1 MPIPSGNRGSQ
12 WQGHGVCQNRGRQP
26 RDWVAL
32 AAADGPGQHTAR
44 LADGRAE
51 DCSIRRGQTVQFLHI
66 LRSRSRTGFLNSLL
80 RCSSYAHVLQG
91 HFLTAVEGIPAEEL
105 GREGTL
111 QHLCRCSDDS
121 DTTEDVAICFGGPLN
136 STEVQKL
143 MPLVS
148 AKETKKEIQVDAP
161 AENLLRWPCRAN
173 CGSIAERK
181 LNYNGALPK
190 AVFCSKCS
198 QKRRDSWRARVCRAV
213 NCKSY
218 VKYHVFELQVLIK
231 PEPELC
237 SACSKLEGVVHKEG
251 EDLWRMKKCQE
262 CRRQMEF
269 YLPDEPVACSD
280 CTQKAPVS
288 SVGEVA
294 SVSAMEEV
302 VSDTD
307 SEPEDSDAEWSLV
320 SESWPS
326 VAEYLSKEVCEE
338 CSAQVTEKGLE
349 FTCQS
354 AKHCFF
360 LCGSKGCLKKFE
372 KQCED
377 AAAKRGKSGKKKIDF
392 AKHRGSSPCPSCGL
406 LLTEGPVKRDQECLI
421 SGTGPTCFPY
431 NTLLIVP
438 GPDGALKPIQTFR
451 PNDMLIS
458 AQGHAVRVKA
468 IQLSEEGDQERT
480 TAFCRKIHGQ
490 TN

>member
-1 MPIPSGNRGSQ
+1 MNGRVTAHVETRTGNRRIGLHWLQLTDQGSTRRDWLTDVQ
-12 WQGHGVCQNRGRQP
+12 KIAAYDEGRQYEFC
-26 RDWVAL
+26 
-32 AAADGPGQHTAR
+32 T
-44 LADGRAE
+44 
-51 DCSIRRGQTVQFLHI
+51 
-66 LRSRSRTGFLNSLL
+66 SRSRTGFLKSLL
-80 RCSSYAHVLQG
+80 RCSSYTHVLQG
-91 HFLTAVEGIPAEEL
+91 HVLTTVDGIPTEEL
-105 GREGTL
+105 GREATL

-121 DTTEDVAICFGGPLN
+121 DTTREISTCFGGPLN
-136 STEVQKL
+136 STEFQKL

-148 AKETKKEIQVDAP
+148 AKETKKEMQVDAP
-161 AENLLRWPCRAN
+161 EENLLRWPCRAN
-173 CGSIAERK
+173 CGLFAERK
-181 LNYNGALPK
+181 LNYNGAFPK
-190 AVFCSKCS
+190 GVFCSKCS
-198 QKRRDSWRARVCRAV
+198 QKRRDSWHARVCRAV
-213 NCKSY
+213 NCENY

-251 EDLWRMKKCQE
+251 KDLWRMKKCQE

-269 YLPDEPVACSD
+269 YLPDEPVACSH
-280 CTQKAPVS
+280 CARKAPVS
-288 SVGEVA
+288 SAGEVA

-338 CSAQVTEKGLE
+338 CSAQVTQEGLE

-360 LCGSKGCLKKFE
+360 LCGSKSCWKKFE
-372 KQCED
+372 KKCED
-377 AAAKRGKSGKKKIDF
+377 AAGKRGKSGKKKLDF
-392 AKHRGSSPCPSCGL
+392 AQHRGCSPCPSCGL
-406 LLTEGPVKRDQECLI
+406 LLTEGPVKREQECLI

-451 PNDMLIS
+451 PNDTLIS

-480 TAFCRKIHGQ
+480 TAFCR
-490 TN
+490 